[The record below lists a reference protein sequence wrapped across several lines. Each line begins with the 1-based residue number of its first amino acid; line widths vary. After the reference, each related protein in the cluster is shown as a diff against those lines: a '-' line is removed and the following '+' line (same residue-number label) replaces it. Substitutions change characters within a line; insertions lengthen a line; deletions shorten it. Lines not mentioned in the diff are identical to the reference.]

1 MNCLCFLFFF
11 FFPSP
16 KKITISSP
24 PKLSIGG
31 IFLFF
36 FSFGSVIFFLFSL
49 FLSLL
54 GDHFLSAP
62 SPLALKKPKAL
73 SRSLSACHRAFEM
86 EKVSLVSTI
95 SGVPMYIFVKH
106 YIIPARKL
114 VPTSFYHRGG
124 RGSVGPRLI
133 THSLG
138 RAEVYEQLDPG
149 SV

>member
-1 MNCLCFLFFF
+1 MPGHHSAKLLMGFPRPWVCQALCELPLFF

-36 FSFGSVIFFLFSL
+36 FFLLVVLFFFPFSL

-95 SGVPMYIFVKH
+95 SGVPVYISVTH
-106 YIIPARKL
+106 CIIPARKL
-114 VPTSFYHRGG
+114 VPSSFYH
-124 RGSVGPRLI
+124 
-133 THSLG
+133 
-138 RAEVYEQLDPG
+138 
-149 SV
+149 